1 MGEQQYEHHITIR
14 RDKLCPFIH
23 RSLKDL
29 HTSVCNWHRNL
40 EIMLVTRGEGRM
52 KYDCDDISIGEHDV
66 IVVNSGALHRP
77 YSDSGVSFNY
87 IIIDEGF
94 CTENGIS
101 TSDIVF
107 CRQFKSD
114 AVEKICLEVASRY
127 DRYKKEPAAVNIA
140 RLRLSML
147 TLLLEICENHT
158 ESGAERALIRGGAEE
173 YVKKALEYLA
183 EHYTERVAL
192 EDVADVC
199 GITKYH
205 LAREFKRYTGQ
216 TVFTYINTLRCKKAE
231 VCISQG
237 MTVTEA
243 SGESGFESI
252 SYFSR
257 TYKRL
262 MGHSPSSEKSKN

>member
-94 CTENGIS
+94 CTETQLPPDSINHEN
-101 TSDIVF
+101 F
-107 CRQFKSD
+107 PE
-114 AVEKICLEVASRY
+114 AVLYAGEKY
-127 DRYKKEPAAVNIA
+127 D
-140 RLRLSML
+140 
-147 TLLLEICENHT
+147 
-158 ESGAERALIRGGAEE
+158 
-173 YVKKALEYLA
+173 
-183 EHYTERVAL
+183 YT
-192 EDVADVC
+192 
-199 GITKYH
+199 
-205 LAREFKRYTGQ
+205 
-216 TVFTYINTLRCKKAE
+216 TVFSFDVVDAE
-231 VCISQG
+231 
-237 MTVTEA
+237 
-243 SGESGFESI
+243 
-252 SYFSR
+252 
-257 TYKRL
+257 
-262 MGHSPSSEKSKN
+262 